1 MIIGSDFIILIGTS
15 VCQIFLRIYF
25 WEKKL
30 ETVDKGII
38 SMVKCKLYN
47 LWLLLYNIID
57 SSMMGGCA
65 MFNIGDKVVYPM
77 HGAGVIE
84 GIEEKEILGEKRKY
98 YVMKMPIGDMKVM
111 IPVDNV
117 EEIGIREIIDNEDME
132 KVLDILKGDQTK
144 MPQNWNRR
152 YRLNM
157 EKIKSGDIFEIAA
170 VVRNL
175 MIRDAEKGLSTGER
189 KMLNSAKQMLI
200 SEIVLASDY
209 DPEETERLIDDAVNF
224 V

>member
-1 MIIGSDFIILIGTS
+1 
-15 VCQIFLRIYF
+15 
-25 WEKKL
+25 
-30 ETVDKGII
+30 
-38 SMVKCKLYN
+38 
-47 LWLLLYNIID
+47 
-57 SSMMGGCA
+57 
-65 MFNIGDKVVYPM
+65 
-77 HGAGVIE
+77 
-84 GIEEKEILGEKRKY
+84 
-98 YVMKMPIGDMKVM
+98 MKMPIGDMKVM

-175 MIRDAEKGLSTGER
+175 MIRDAEKGLSTGGR
-189 KMLNSAKQMLI
+189 G
-200 SEIVLASDY
+200 
-209 DPEETERLIDDAVNF
+209 RC
-224 V
+224 

>member
-1 MIIGSDFIILIGTS
+1 
-15 VCQIFLRIYF
+15 
-25 WEKKL
+25 
-30 ETVDKGII
+30 
-38 SMVKCKLYN
+38 
-47 LWLLLYNIID
+47 
-57 SSMMGGCA
+57 

-117 EEIGIREIIDNEDME
+117 EEIGIREIINDDDME
-132 KVLDILKGDQTK
+132 KVITILQGDKTK

-152 YRLNM
+152 YRINM
-157 EKIKSGDIFEIAA
+157 EKIKSGDIFEIAS

-175 MIRDAEKGLSTGER
+175 MLRDAEKGLSTGER

-200 SEIVLASDY
+200 SEIVLVTDNGQ
-209 DPEETERLIDDAVNF
+209 EETEKLIDEAVSF
-224 V
+224 A